1 MDPVLV
7 DLPQRDQQPKIVAA
21 GRNSTSMQ
29 PKIMLPGEPAR
40 PPRPPERAGS
50 PGAAFA
56 LRMVA
61 PQPIAGSRDSL
72 ASRDSLD
79 SDGGGGRAPDEGT
92 PLSGGAA
99 PVVERAYS
107 GYGSSAGASS
117 SRGSAGRATPAAS
130 AASSGHRR
138 RVNWGGHAS
147 ARRESPGE
155 AGSLNEESRFTMTYE
170 TATPRLPRQVAYASP
185 SRRMR
190 GRQYEQVGSASGSV
204 SRPDFDDC
212 LRRSAAVLHKHVSV
226 CEWRHA
232 RAVRSR
238 PDTLETGQF
247 RDSAAKLFEESRY
260 VSPQYE
266 ITLFHGAP
274 VTWTGLQFHTRA
286 VEQTFAAPTMKDIY
300 TFLSTLFVRAHL
312 SSECSIVCL
321 IYVERLMEKANVP
334 LLAATWRPIL
344 LCSML
349 LASKVWQDCASWNI
363 EFSVVFPQFSLA
375 AINALERNYV
385 TAVGWDMYISQSLYA
400 KYYFALRSLNE
411 KHDFRR
417 KYNRFVL
424 NDSKEQPKDANMV
437 ELRSNKIRSEWVKAL
452 SKSL

>member
-1 MDPVLV
+1 MDLGFMDPVLV

-56 LRMVA
+56 LQMVA

-92 PLSGGAA
+92 PLSPAALA
-99 PVVERAYS
+99 PVVAERA
-107 GYGSSAGASS
+107 
-117 SRGSAGRATPAAS
+117 RGGRL
-130 AASSGHRR
+130 R
-138 RVNWGGHAS
+138 
-147 ARRESPGE
+147 
-155 AGSLNEESRFTMTYE
+155 
-170 TATPRLPRQVAYASP
+170 VAYASP

>member
-1 MDPVLV
+1 M
-7 DLPQRDQQPKIVAA
+7 
-21 GRNSTSMQ
+21 
-29 PKIMLPGEPAR
+29 
-40 PPRPPERAGS
+40 
-50 PGAAFA
+50 
-56 LRMVA
+56 
-61 PQPIAGSRDSL
+61 
-72 ASRDSLD
+72 
-79 SDGGGGRAPDEGT
+79 
-92 PLSGGAA
+92 
-99 PVVERAYS
+99 
-107 GYGSSAGASS
+107 
-117 SRGSAGRATPAAS
+117 
-130 AASSGHRR
+130 
-138 RVNWGGHAS
+138 
-147 ARRESPGE
+147 
-155 AGSLNEESRFTMTYE
+155 
-170 TATPRLPRQVAYASP
+170 
-185 SRRMR
+185 
-190 GRQYEQVGSASGSV
+190 GSASGSV